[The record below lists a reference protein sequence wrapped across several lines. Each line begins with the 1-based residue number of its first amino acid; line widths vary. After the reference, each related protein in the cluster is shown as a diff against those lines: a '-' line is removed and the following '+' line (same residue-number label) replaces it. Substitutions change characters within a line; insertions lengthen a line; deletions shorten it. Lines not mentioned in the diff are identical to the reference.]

1 MSTYEIFERI
11 KRLVGYAARSAQL
24 NLRGAIQRLLT
35 RKPQAPPSETASEAE
50 YYSLLAGEVSRL
62 PNNTHVTR
70 QALYDRTWVVVA
82 GQLLHG
88 QDPPASEPQISSEQL
103 AFQKAVCKV
112 EVEMAM
118 YKVDGNEKERPTTRK
133 QVQEKRRAF

>member
-1 MSTYEIFERI
+1 MSTYEIFEGI

-24 NLRGAIQRLLT
+24 NLRGAIQQLLT
-35 RKPQAPPSETASEAE
+35 RKAPAPPSETDSEAE

-62 PNNTHVTR
+62 PSNSHVAR
-70 QALYDRTWVVVA
+70 QALYDRTWVTVA
-82 GQLLHG
+82 GQLRG

-112 EVEMAM
+112 EVEMRTFARAQ
-118 YKVDGNEKERPTTRK
+118 NERPLTHASTCRE
-133 QVQEKRRAF
+133 VC